1 MLESISQVA
10 AAHVLDRTA
19 EMRASLAKK
28 SFGREATDTSFGSSS
43 SADKDVDLA
52 SLLPPPRISLSIDV
66 DVVNDDSEEASLPL
80 GDDTPKGKGGKTRSN
95 SSSGKMHL
103 VDFHD
108 GSMKETWVISNE
120 GAMRLDEYNP
130 KEEYME
136 MLRGKAFRSNHVV
149 SFYDAYSTEDGFA
162 HVVMEYMNGGSIQD
176 MIDKGGS
183 QNEDVLRNIA
193 RGIAEGLKELHENK
207 FLHRDLKPANVLMGT
222 DGSVKVADFGVSKDL
237 ASSKD
242 LAKTF
247 IGTFLYM
254 SPERIA
260 GEDYD
265 QAADIWGLGMTIL
278 ASFLGR
284 DRPSTASLLEHRFL
298 ATGDGKSPM
307 PQASS
312 TDHIEKAK
320 KAELLAVVTTC
331 KEHGVTFPRKTTSFR
346 VIAAQVGVTES
357 YCEEVFCP
365 RKSKQQRQTPT
376 RRKSSA
382 ANINKVG
389 ILAKE
394 GLMTTKETLIKSS
407 PTRALKKAFSTKG
420 EKSFGGGREEEEP
433 IVLGG

>member
-1 MLESISQVA
+1 MAAYWEMYDKFVAQDCHGMEDQV
-10 AAHVLDRTA
+10 
-19 EMRASLAKK
+19 
-28 SFGREATDTSFGSSS
+28 
-43 SADKDVDLA
+43 
-52 SLLPPPRISLSIDV
+52 
-66 DVVNDDSEEASLPL
+66 
-80 GDDTPKGKGGKTRSN
+80 
-95 SSSGKMHL
+95 
-103 VDFHD
+103 
-108 GSMKETWVISNE
+108 
-120 GAMRLDEYNP
+120 
-130 KEEYME
+130 
-136 MLRGKAFRSNHVV
+136 
-149 SFYDAYSTEDGFA
+149 TEF
-162 HVVMEYMNGGSIQD
+162 
-176 MIDKGGS
+176 GGS
-183 QNEDVLRNIA
+183 QDFLDFVSLC
-193 RGIAEGLKELHENK
+193 LK
-207 FLHRDLKPANVLMGT
+207 
-222 DGSVKVADFGVSKDL
+222 KD
-237 ASSKD
+237 
-242 LAKTF
+242 
-247 IGTFLYM
+247 
-254 SPERIA
+254 P
-260 GEDYD
+260 
-265 QAADIWGLGMTIL
+265 
-278 ASFLGR
+278 R

-407 PTRALKKAFSTKG
+407 PMRALKKAFSTKG